1 MEPQPMPSR
10 RAFVLAA
17 SAALALAGCGR
28 KGPLELP
35 ADVQAERAARQ
46 AAEQANAPQN
56 GQKPS
61 GEAGPPQPPPPQL
74 GDPGR
79 RPPALY
85 PFPLDPLL

>member
-1 MEPQPMPSR
+1 MPSR
-10 RAFVLAA
+10 RAFFL
-17 SAALALAGCGR
+17 AALAALGLAGCGR

-46 AAEQANAPQN
+46 AAEQANAPRN
-56 GQKPS
+56 GQKIAEE
-61 GEAGPPQPPPPQL
+61 GGPPKPPQPQL

>member
-1 MEPQPMPSR
+1 MPSR

-17 SAALALAGCGR
+17 FAALGLAGCGR

-35 ADVQAERAARQ
+35 ADVQAERNARQ
-46 AAEQANAPQN
+46 AAEQANAPKN
-56 GQKPS
+56 GQKLS
-61 GEAGPPQPPPPQL
+61 EEGGPAKPPPPQL

>member
-1 MEPQPMPSR
+1 MPSR

-17 SAALALAGCGR
+17 LAALGLAGCGR

-35 ADVQAERAARQ
+35 ADVQAEHAARQ
-46 AAEQANAPQN
+46 AMEQANAPRN
-56 GQKPS
+56 GQKLADE
-61 GEAGPPQPPPPQL
+61 GGPPKPQQPQL
-74 GDPGR
+74 GEVGR